1 VPMDH
6 STKRT
11 WTATWTARPAPA
23 ITDTIEAAL
32 AKALEGATEAGWFD
46 VVAQLASELQARR
59 LARMCNV
66 VALSVETHK

>member
-23 ITDTIEAAL
+23 ITDTIEAAI

>member
-1 VPMDH
+1 MPMDH

>member
-1 VPMDH
+1 MDH

>member
-1 VPMDH
+1 MPMDH

-23 ITDTIEAAL
+23 ITDTIEAAI